1 MASCKEQTK
10 SLSLTPVPNSDTCAP
25 HNDSVCNIQ
34 IEICKTC
41 CGKNHNFFILSYR
54 NISNLC
60 LCCKMLPT
68 IALVGHSSITSLNYK
83 CICTWIPKG
92 PLKFTWA
99 MCNTHFE
106 DCALLQMAY
115 LTQQKKVHCVIEWA
129 ADFLWTIFDA
139 CSLRLSQKNLV
150 CRNVLLIEMIKYK
163 VLKSFLIGFK

>member
-1 MASCKEQTK
+1 
-10 SLSLTPVPNSDTCAP
+10 
-25 HNDSVCNIQ
+25 
-34 IEICKTC
+34 
-41 CGKNHNFFILSYR
+41 
-54 NISNLC
+54 
-60 LCCKMLPT
+60 
-68 IALVGHSSITSLNYK
+68 
-83 CICTWIPKG
+83 
-92 PLKFTWA
+92 

-139 CSLRLSQKNLV
+139 CSLRLSQKSLV